1 MMLIRGSKSALWC
14 QELFQRTYLPE
25 IAKLFFGNC

>member
-1 MMLIRGSKSALWC
+1 MMLIRGSKNALWC